1 MNTQNVIQQLEGAQT
16 GHEML
21 QVLDAIA
28 GGYNYIESPMIAQVL
43 GVPTLDEIKFW

>member
-28 GGYNYIESPMIAQVL
+28 AGFKYIESPMIAQVL
-43 GVPTLDEIKFW
+43 GVPTLDEIKF

>member
-1 MNTQNVIQQLEGAQT
+1 MNIQTAIKQLEGAQT

>member
-16 GHEML
+16 GHEL
-21 QVLDAIA
+21 LNVLDNLQ
-28 GGYNYIESPMIAQVL
+28 GGYEYIESPMIAQVL

>member
-21 QVLDAIA
+21 QVLDTIA
-28 GGYNYIESPMIAQVL
+28 GGYEYIESPMIAQVL
-43 GVPTLDEIKFW
+43 GVPTLDEIKF